1 MKESP
6 KLTARQLKFCEEYQ
20 LTLNATQS
28 AIRAGYSEKTA
39 NRIAS
44 ENLSKPD
51 IQKKIQQLQLD
62 SRKQAD
68 ITKKEILS
76 ELAAILRANIKDYLK
91 FDGKKLEFKS
101 FDELTDAQTKAIE
114 SIKKTR
120 HGIELKLHGKL
131 FSIDRIS
138 KLLGFDMPQDI
149 NIMLEKMDEATIEMI
164 CNRIIEK
171 NG

>member
-28 AIRAGYSEKTA
+28 AIKAGYSEKTA

-51 IQKKIQQLQLD
+51 IQKKIQQLQLE